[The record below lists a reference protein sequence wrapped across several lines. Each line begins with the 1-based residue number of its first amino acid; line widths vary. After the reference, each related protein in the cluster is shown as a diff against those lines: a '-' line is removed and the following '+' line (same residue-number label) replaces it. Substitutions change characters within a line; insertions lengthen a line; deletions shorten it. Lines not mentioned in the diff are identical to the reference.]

1 MYCWKIWSGFLLV
14 ALDSEG
20 SVVFRVGNL
29 TFNLPDQTRNPTMDL
44 WYVTGLGLEGQWL
57 EDSMQ
62 QIKGLWILSFA
73 RYE

>member
-1 MYCWKIWSGFLLV
+1 LLV

-20 SVVFRVGNL
+20 SVVFREGNL

-44 WYVTGLGLEGQWL
+44 WYVTGLSLEGQWL

-62 QIKGLWILSFA
+62 QIKGLWILSFT